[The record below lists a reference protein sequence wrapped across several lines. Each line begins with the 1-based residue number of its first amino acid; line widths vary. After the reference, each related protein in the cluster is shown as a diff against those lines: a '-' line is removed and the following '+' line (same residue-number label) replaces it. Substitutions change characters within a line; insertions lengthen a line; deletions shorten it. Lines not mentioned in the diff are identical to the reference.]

1 MTARY
6 EIRQLLSKADK
17 PLTHVEIIKHVVGKD
32 YNVNSTKSALAKM
45 ECIGEVIN
53 SGVRRKPLYTLNTD
67 FKPKEIIRKEKMVS
81 YRRNWEKP
89 KSQDGNGIFTICRRK
104 SRIYKWID
112 LPLQAVRQ

>member
-6 EIRQLLSKADK
+6 EIRQLLGESDR
-17 PLTHVEIIKHVVGKD
+17 PLTHAEIIKHVVDKD
-32 YNVNSTKSALAKM
+32 YNVNSTKSALSKM

-53 SGVRRKPLYTLNTD
+53 SGVRGKPRYTLNTD
-67 FKPKEIIRKEKMVS
+67 FKPKEIIRKEKMVT
-81 YRRNWEKP
+81 YRHNPEKLN
-89 KSQDGNGIFTICRRK
+89 SQGGNGIFTICRRK

>member
-6 EIRQLLSKADK
+6 EIRQLLGKSDR
-17 PLTHVEIIKHVVGKD
+17 PLTHAEIIRHVVDKD
-32 YNVNSTKSALAKM
+32 YNVNSTKSALSKM

-53 SGVRRKPLYTLNTD
+53 SGVRGKPLYTLNTD
-67 FKPKEIIRKEKMVS
+67 FKPKEIIRKEKMVT
-81 YRRNWEKP
+81 YRRNSEKP